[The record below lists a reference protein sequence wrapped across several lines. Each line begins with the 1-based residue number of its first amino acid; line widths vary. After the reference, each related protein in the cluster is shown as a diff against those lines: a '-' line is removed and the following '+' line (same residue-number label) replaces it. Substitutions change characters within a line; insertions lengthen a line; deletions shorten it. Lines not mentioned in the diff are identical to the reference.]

1 MREATVMKAH
11 KPSRTITHA
20 KLTPEECR
28 EIAREE
34 KIFICFFARQSQG
47 PNTPGDWVVA
57 DPLKPVS
64 YGQEVTWQTVGRC
77 NDLRL
82 DLPHDVFEDLS
93 VNGNT
98 ATAFVKMAAPA
109 GVHFY
114 EAYVDGQLAIG
125 GSLPGVIIDPHRRS
139 WLHLHVQQAQPGQLI
154 FFQVLLADELLL

>member
-11 KPSRTITHA
+11 KPARTITHA

-64 YGQEVTWQTVGRC
+64 YGQEVNWQTVGRC

-82 DLPHDVFEDLS
+82 DLPHDVFEGLS

-98 ATAFVKMAAPA
+98 ATAFVKMAAPP

-125 GSLPGVIIDPHRRS
+125 GSSPGVIIDPHR
-139 WLHLHVQQAQPGQLI
+139 
-154 FFQVLLADELLL
+154 